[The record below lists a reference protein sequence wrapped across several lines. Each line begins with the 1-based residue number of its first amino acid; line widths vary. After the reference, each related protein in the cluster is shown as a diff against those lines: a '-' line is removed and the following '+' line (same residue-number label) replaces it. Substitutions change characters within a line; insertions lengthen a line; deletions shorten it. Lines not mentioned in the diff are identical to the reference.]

1 MYPMS
6 PGFARPLD
14 TIEVNGWG
22 KKDYGKGNNLSNMFK
37 SWFTSRFALTVI
49 SFLVDVDLFIFGL
62 DLIDSGLVYI
72 IGLGNMVK
80 IDMDDID
87 YMT

>member
-1 MYPMS
+1 
-6 PGFARPLD
+6 
-14 TIEVNGWG
+14 
-22 KKDYGKGNNLSNMFK
+22 
-37 SWFTSRFALTVI
+37 LTVI